1 MSTGVERLVDALL
14 YEGYALYPYTPTSQK
29 NATPTPFGIVYPPAY
44 AAQSPHLFDRLQ
56 VECLLADHD
65 ASEVSTVVR
74 FLQSDGEGHRA
85 IERRVALTARP
96 GECRGA
102 DVDFPPLRGRLTLT
116 SMRRPDGRP
125 LVRVL
130 VENRTPFCGEDRP
143 AALEHALLSTHVVVH
158 AGGAR
163 FVSPLEADGCENVN
177 TWPVLA
183 TSADDT
189 ILAAAIFLPDHPRI
203 APQSQGDLF
212 DGTEIEEALVLH
224 VQTLSDEERAAI
236 AAGDERVQAM
246 IARADA
252 VSSESLLGLHG
263 AMAPPDPSLGERE
276 ATVDGVVYRAGIKVV
291 LRPAEGADAYDVLLV
306 GRTATVERIYVDY
319 DDRVHL
325 AVTVDDDPAQ
335 ELLRDSGRFLFFRA
349 EEVEVVAR

>member
-1 MSTGVERLVDALL
+1 VSAGVERLVDALL

-44 AAQSPHLFDRLQ
+44 AAGNPHLFDRLQ
-56 VECLLADHD
+56 VECLLADDD
-65 ASEVSTVVR
+65 APGVSTVVR

-85 IERRVALTARP
+85 VERRVELEARP

-102 DVDFPPLRGRLTLT
+102 DLEFPPLRGRLTLT
-116 SMRRPDGRP
+116 SARRADGRP

-143 AALEHALLSTHVVVH
+143 AALEHALLSTHVVVR

-163 FVSPLEADGCENVN
+163 FVSPLEAEGCENVN

-183 TSADDT
+183 TSADDA

-203 APQSQGDLF
+203 APQSQANLF

-224 VQTLSDEERAAI
+224 IQTLSDSEREAI
-236 AAGDERVQAM
+236 AAGDEQVRAM
-246 IARADA
+246 IARADG
-252 VSSESLLGLHG
+252 VSPASLRGLHG
-263 AMAPPDPSLGERE
+263 LMAPPEPTVGEAE
-276 ATVDGVVYRAGIKVV
+276 ATVGGVVYRPGAKVV
-291 LRPAEGADAYDVLLV
+291 LRPGEGADAYDVLLV
-306 GRTATVERIYVDY
+306 GRTATIERIYLDY

-325 AVTVDDDPAQ
+325 AVTIDDDPAQ
-335 ELLRDSGRFLFFRA
+335 ELLRDSGRFLFFRPQ
-349 EEVEVVAR
+349 EVEVVSP